1 MIRMSKVKLDG
12 QDLERV
18 LYWFH
23 LAFKNQ
29 KPSNG
34 DGESLKKILR
44 FAECDIDLIQE
55 EYDDPDDWHKNS

>member
-1 MIRMSKVKLDG
+1 MSKVKLDG

-29 KPSNG
+29 KPSLG
-34 DGESLKKILR
+34 DDESLLR
-44 FAECDIDLIQE
+44 FAECDIDLVQE
-55 EYDDPDDWHKNS
+55 EYDDPDEWYQNS

>member
-29 KPSNG
+29 KPSLE
-34 DGESLKKILR
+34 DDESLLR
-44 FAECDIDLIQE
+44 LMQTVQE
-55 EYDDPDDWHKNS
+55 EYADPDD

>member
-1 MIRMSKVKLDG
+1 MAQQKLKI

-29 KPSNG
+29 KPLNV

-44 FAECDIDLIQE
+44 FAECNIDLVQE
-55 EYDDPDDWHKNS
+55 YNGDPDVWYENS

>member
-1 MIRMSKVKLDG
+1 MSKVKLDG
-12 QDLERV
+12 EDLERV

-29 KPSNG
+29 KPSNV

-44 FAECDIDLIQE
+44 FAECNIDLVQE
-55 EYDDPDDWHKNS
+55 YNGDPDVWYENS

>member
-1 MIRMSKVKLDG
+1 MAQQKLKI

-29 KPSNG
+29 KPSNV

-44 FAECDIDLIQE
+44 FAECNIDLVQ
-55 EYDDPDDWHKNS
+55 DDADDNSDPFCGRF